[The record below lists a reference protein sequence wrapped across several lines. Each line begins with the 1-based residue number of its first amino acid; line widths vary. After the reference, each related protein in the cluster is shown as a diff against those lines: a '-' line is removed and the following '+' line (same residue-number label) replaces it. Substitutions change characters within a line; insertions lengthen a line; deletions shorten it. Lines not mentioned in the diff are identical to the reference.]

1 MKLTIPM
8 SKPQIYW
15 GWAFYLSQ
23 LLALP
28 VLLAL
33 VNRLLGEPLTITG
46 LNIALFLVNFVLT
59 LVIFHSYLFASLQ
72 KALKAPFQ
80 CLRSAVLGFGC
91 YYLASLLVGLFIQT
105 VCPEFSNINDRTI
118 LQMVEENYAWV
129 TVCVVLLVPI
139 TEETL
144 YRGLIF
150 KSLYHKSPVLAYCVS
165 TLVFGLIHVVGYIG
179 TVTPFMLLMCFLQYL
194 PAGLALAW
202 AFVRSDTI
210 WAPILMH
217 IAINQIGLSAMR

>member
-1 MKLTIPM
+1 MKLTVPM
-8 SKPQIYW
+8 SKSQLYW
-15 GWAFYLSQ
+15 GWTFYLCQ

-28 VLLAL
+28 VLLTL
-33 VNRLLGEPLTITG
+33 VNRILGDPLTTTG
-46 LNIALFLVNFVLT
+46 LNIALYLVSFVLT
-59 LVIFHSYLFASLQ
+59 LIVFHSYLFASLR
-72 KALKAPFQ
+72 KALKTPVQ

-91 YYLASLLVGLFIQT
+91 YYLASLLIGLFIQT
-105 VCPEFSNINDRTI
+105 VYPEFSNINDRTI
-118 LQMVEENYAWV
+118 LQMAEENAWV

-139 TEETL
+139 TEEIL

-150 KSLYHKSPVLAYCVS
+150 KSLYHKNPVLAYCVS
-165 TLVFGLIHVVGYIG
+165 TLAFGLIHVIGYIG
-179 TVTPFMLLMCFLQYL
+179 TAEPLLLLMCFLQYL